1 MTEWG
6 STLKTNIILADIFDV
21 LCQINANMVGG
32 LSHKRPQRPKPYPRP
47 WVDKKRKT
55 GKGALPVSE
64 LEKWIEQKRH
74 EPRRRK
80 DGKH

>member
-1 MTEWG
+1 M
-6 STLKTNIILADIFDV
+6 LADIFDV

-47 WVDKKRKT
+47 WVDKRKT

-74 EPRRRK
+74 EPRRRI